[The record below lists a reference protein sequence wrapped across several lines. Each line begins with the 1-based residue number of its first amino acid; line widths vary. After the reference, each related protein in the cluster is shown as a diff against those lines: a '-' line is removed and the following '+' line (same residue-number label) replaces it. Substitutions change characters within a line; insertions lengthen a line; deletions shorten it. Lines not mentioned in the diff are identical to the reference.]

1 MVDSKRAGKTTKP
14 IDVGRASAPEVVSLF
29 EEGLTIAKHEVAT
42 GTVRVTTKTETHEE
56 IAETAL
62 DRTAVDVTRVPI
74 NRPIDQAPA
83 IRTEGDLTVVPVV
96 EERLVITKQLFLVE
110 ELHIR
115 HRTEQEI
122 VREPVSLRR
131 QRAVIEHVDAEGA
144 AAAPQ
149 RPI

>member
-1 MVDSKRAGKTTKP
+1 MANSKSTDQTIEP
-14 IDVGRASAPEVVSLF
+14 IDPARASAPEVVSLF
-29 EEGLTIAKHEVAT
+29 EEELTVAKHEVAT
-42 GTVRVTTKTETHEE
+42 GTVRVTTKTEAHQE

-62 DRTAVDVTRVPI
+62 DRTAVEVTRVPI

-131 QRAVIEHVDAEGA
+131 QWAVIEHVNAEGA